1 MILLTSKV
9 FFMGLLMNY
18 LVAIVVDRI
27 GGVWCRAMSA
37 ERGMLMG
44 RAIVVVVVVDVV
56 VVVAVCCCALGA
68 GNVGIMLMFDMAK
81 FWFDDGGVGRSVTA
95 PS

>member
-1 MILLTSKV
+1 MNLLTSKV
-9 FFMGLLMNY
+9 FFIGLLMNY
-18 LVAIVVDRI
+18 LVAIVV
-27 GGVWCRAMSA
+27 GVWCRAMSA

-81 FWFDDGGVGRSVTA
+81 FWVDDGGVGRSVTA